1 MTKKVFILALGL
13 TFLANVLSA
22 QTSMRVPRGSF
33 EQWTSHPGY
42 SISFLTL
49 NVPVYD
55 SFSTPTGWDYL
66 SYPVNE
72 TISIPGLPLTINTT
86 LPLVKVSRETGVVPD
101 SASALKLHT
110 FMLEDLINP
119 DIYSIV
125 ENNLDSMLTQTVF
138 PSVLSTGTVDLETF
152 LPIVTNM
159 LSNMDS
165 IEQILASLASVDVN
179 ELISGGVD
187 LGGFEPTRMTGS
199 YKYQAAGSGDNGGV
213 LLLGTHYNSATQQ
226 RDVVGGGANLALT
239 NIANYT
245 PFTVDYVSLHSLDS
259 AFPEQAPDSLIVI
272 LLSSASN
279 TMQQGSY
286 LCVDNLVLWH
296 DTVPVVEPDTC
307 AAVVGLTATPDIHEA
322 LLNWST
328 TASVV
333 GYELEYGLS
342 GFAQGSGTLLTLA
355 NNTVTL
361 TNLTADALYDCY
373 LRTLCNDSVYGEWS
387 SIQFRTNPDTCY
399 SVLHL
404 RVEAVTDP
412 YVIYHLV
419 WSAVD
424 DHVTWEVQYGEHGF
438 ELGTGNTLT
447 LTTPDLTISYLYLEN
462 NTDYDFYV
470 RSKCPHNV
478 YGEWDS
484 VMFHSPCG
492 NLSVVYL
499 GGVDNITVTPDHLVT
514 GYRLTWED
522 RLDIREWEVEYGND
536 TLGFVQEVVASP
548 IFYFPPLAPST
559 HYKAVVKS
567 FCGENS
573 YGEGIAVDFTTVDLP
588 EGISTA
594 GNPSLV
600 VSPNPAHGQCQ
611 VTMPG
616 GESAELKLFSL
627 DGRLLHSATV
637 NGTSATLQL
646 PSQGIFLLQ
655 ATTASGTAIYKITNN

>member
-13 TFLANVLSA
+13 TFLSNALSA

-42 SISFLTL
+42 SMSFLTL

-125 ENNLDSMLTQTVF
+125 ENNLDTMLTQTVF

-484 VMFHSPCG
+484 VMFHSPLG
-492 NLSVVYL
+492 NLS
-499 GGVDNITVTPDHLVT
+499 GV
-514 GYRLTWED
+514 
-522 RLDIREWEVEYGND
+522 
-536 TLGFVQEVVASP
+536 
-548 IFYFPPLAPST
+548 
-559 HYKAVVKS
+559 
-567 FCGENS
+567 
-573 YGEGIAVDFTTVDLP
+573 
-588 EGISTA
+588 
-594 GNPSLV
+594 
-600 VSPNPAHGQCQ
+600 
-611 VTMPG
+611 
-616 GESAELKLFSL
+616 
-627 DGRLLHSATV
+627 
-637 NGTSATLQL
+637 
-646 PSQGIFLLQ
+646 
-655 ATTASGTAIYKITNN
+655 

>member
-13 TFLANVLSA
+13 TFLSNALSA

-42 SISFLTL
+42 SMSFLTL

-125 ENNLDSMLTQTVF
+125 ESNLDSMLTQTVF

-462 NTDYDFYV
+462 
-470 RSKCPHNV
+470 
-478 YGEWDS
+478 
-484 VMFHSPCG
+484 
-492 NLSVVYL
+492 
-499 GGVDNITVTPDHLVT
+499 
-514 GYRLTWED
+514 
-522 RLDIREWEVEYGND
+522 
-536 TLGFVQEVVASP
+536 
-548 IFYFPPLAPST
+548 
-559 HYKAVVKS
+559 
-567 FCGENS
+567 
-573 YGEGIAVDFTTVDLP
+573 
-588 EGISTA
+588 
-594 GNPSLV
+594 
-600 VSPNPAHGQCQ
+600 
-611 VTMPG
+611 
-616 GESAELKLFSL
+616 
-627 DGRLLHSATV
+627 
-637 NGTSATLQL
+637 
-646 PSQGIFLLQ
+646 
-655 ATTASGTAIYKITNN
+655 

>member
-1 MTKKVFILALGL
+1 M
-13 TFLANVLSA
+13 
-22 QTSMRVPRGSF
+22 
-33 EQWTSHPGY
+33 
-42 SISFLTL
+42 
-49 NVPVYD
+49 
-55 SFSTPTGWDYL
+55 
-66 SYPVNE
+66 
-72 TISIPGLPLTINTT
+72 
-86 LPLVKVSRETGVVPD
+86 
-101 SASALKLHT
+101 
-110 FMLEDLINP
+110 
-119 DIYSIV
+119 
-125 ENNLDSMLTQTVF
+125 
-138 PSVLSTGTVDLETF
+138 
-152 LPIVTNM
+152 
-159 LSNMDS
+159 
-165 IEQILASLASVDVN
+165 
-179 ELISGGVD
+179 
-187 LGGFEPTRMTGS
+187 
-199 YKYQAAGSGDNGGV
+199 
-213 LLLGTHYNSATQQ
+213 
-226 RDVVGGGANLALT
+226 
-239 NIANYT
+239 
-245 PFTVDYVSLHSLDS
+245 
-259 AFPEQAPDSLIVI
+259 
-272 LLSSASN
+272 
-279 TMQQGSY
+279 
-286 LCVDNLVLWH
+286 
-296 DTVPVVEPDTC
+296 
-307 AAVVGLTATPDIHEA
+307 
-322 LLNWST
+322 
-328 TASVV
+328 
-333 GYELEYGLS
+333 EYGLS

-412 YVIYHLV
+412 YLIYHLV

-492 NLSVVYL
+492 NLSGVYL
-499 GGVDNITVTPDHLVT
+499 GGVDNITVTPDHLVK

-522 RLDIREWEVEYGND
+522 RPDIREWEVEYGND

-594 GNPSLV
+594 GAPSLV

-627 DGRLLHSATV
+627 DGRLLHSAMV